1 MRVLFSALVAGSLLL
16 AAPASALDALA
27 KMEIA
32 FVGRPSK
39 TVLEPLLYQAL
50 SNFGMGVNEANYM
63 TLADILVVL
72 RKDSKKGA
80 TELTLLR
87 CLAGMRGSRLRL
99 EDGAAIC
106 ATLAEQ

>member
-1 MRVLFSALVAGSLLL
+1 MRFIFLALMACCLLIS
-16 AAPASALDALA
+16 APASALTALE

-39 TVLEPLLYQAL
+39 AVLEPLLYQAL

-63 TLADILVVL
+63 QIGDILVAL
-72 RKDSKKGA
+72 RKDSKKGV